1 MITSSGRHIQ
11 ILDKRFC
18 PKCKVFTDQVCH
30 RIRYEENPEQVGTL
44 LKESSWVCPTCLT
57 ESVEVKVQILPGDK
71 VRIIN
76 RLLKMQGDYA
86 IQSMN
91 ISSEAEKLTIEIIV
105 KE

>member
-11 ILDKRFC
+11 ILDRRFC
-18 PKCKVFTDQVCH
+18 QKCKAFTDQVCH
-30 RIRYEENPEQVGTL
+30 RVRYEENPEQAGTL
-44 LKESSWVCPTCLT
+44 LKESSWVCPTCLAD
-57 ESVEVKVQILPGDK
+57 SVEVKVQILPGDK

-76 RLLKMQGDYA
+76 RLLKMQGDYD

-91 ISSEAEKLTIEIIV
+91 ISSEAEKLTIEIVV